1 MTLDYNNHYESDE
14 HDDHWGIID
23 CNDHYEPFNH
33 DDHYE
38 LKIIIM
44 NLMIMNHTDYCD
56 HDDFSDVP

>member
-23 CNDHYEPFNH
+23 CTDHYEPFNH
-33 DDHYE
+33 D
-38 LKIIIM
+38 
-44 NLMIMNHTDYCD
+44 DYCD